1 MRSNTQ
7 EVLKI
12 NRSATMRAIGTP
24 KNNSEGE
31 RFDQAEVNKPKPY
44 NGAAIITIN
53 GHMNKVSTNTPVRAS
68 QVLIVGTANSTDMAE
83 NKRADAKTEN
93 CTNNTTI
100 K

>member
-1 MRSNTQ
+1 
-7 EVLKI
+7 
-12 NRSATMRAIGTP
+12 MRAIGTP

-44 NGAAIITIN
+44 KGAAIITIN

-68 QVLIVGTANSTDMAE
+68 QVLIVGTANSTDKAD
-83 NKRADAKTEN
+83 NKRPDAITAD
-93 CTNNTTI
+93 CTNNRTS